1 MDVVTIYIIPFG
13 AVLGAISWYWIL
25 KKESYMEEIN
35 EGSKVKRSDAYYTV
49 GRYVYVPL
57 VLVVFVLGLIY
68 HGIG

>member
-25 KKESYMEEIN
+25 KKESFMEELN
-35 EGSKVKRSDAYYTV
+35 EGSKVKRSDLYFTV

>member
-1 MDVVTIYIIPFG
+1 MEQF
-13 AVLGAISWYWIL
+13 LGTGYL
-25 KKESYMEEIN
+25 KKESFMEELN
-35 EGSKVKRSDAYYTV
+35 EGSKVKRSEAYFTV

>member
-1 MDVVTIYIIPFG
+1 MELF
-13 AVLGAISWYWIL
+13 LGTGYL
-25 KKESYMEEIN
+25 KKESFMEELN
-35 EGSKVKRSDAYYTV
+35 EGSKVKRSEAYFTV